1 MKRYIITI
9 LCIGAWLLVCPMQS
23 CANGGNSPS
32 NTLTLTDSPST
43 GSGAVDSGTAVA
55 EPAEGKTTPA
65 SIGTPTVAEPAEAKM
80 VAEFIEGL
88 LKQSSK
94 QPSKTNVPLF
104 FARQF
109 LDVPYV
115 AHTLEV
121 NDEEALVINTRELDC
136 TTLVET
142 VTALTLCAYRQE
154 FSFQAYKQALQ
165 AMRYRNGVIDCYPS
179 RIHYFTDWIVENTKA
194 GIVTEI
200 QQPNPPFTQIQTV
213 KVNYMSQHPRSYKA
227 LREHP
232 EFVSEIADMEQR
244 ISGSKFRYIP
254 KSEIKNTPAM
264 REAVHDGDIIAIT
277 CNKPGLDIAH
287 LGFAV
292 WRNDGLHLLNASQLH
307 KKVVEEPMTLYQ
319 YLQKHPSHTG
329 IRIIRINK

>member
-1 MKRYIITI
+1 MKRLIISI
-9 LCIGAWLLVCPMQS
+9 LCIGACILACPMQS
-23 CANGGNSPS
+23 CANRGTSANA
-32 NTLTLTDSPST
+32 PST
-43 GSGAVDSGTAVA
+43 GSGTVSSASTAEDKPVAESVETESVKGEAVA
-55 EPAEGKTTPA
+55 EPIDATLER
-65 SIGTPTVAEPAEAKM
+65 
-80 VAEFIEGL
+80 L
-88 LKQSSK
+88 LKIGSE
-94 QPSKTNVPLF
+94 QPSETNFPLF
-104 FARQF
+104 FARQL

-121 NDEEALVINTRELDC
+121 NEEESLVINTRELDC

-142 VTALTLCAYRQE
+142 VTALTLCAYRQS
-154 FSFQAYKQALQ
+154 FTFQAYQQALQ
-165 AMRYRNGVIDCYPS
+165 AMRYRNGMIDRYPS
-179 RIHYFTDWIVENTKA
+179 RIHYFTDWILENTKA
-194 GIVTEI
+194 GIVKEI

-213 KVNYMSQHPRSYKA
+213 KVNYMSQHPKSYKA
-227 LREHP
+227 LRSHP
-232 EFVSEIADMEQR
+232 EYVSEIAEMEQR

-254 KSEIKNTPAM
+254 KSEVKNTKAM

-292 WRNDGLHLLNASQLH
+292 WHDDGLHLLNASQLH